1 LAGSPTGRILALP
14 RAWCTA
20 AAGLG
25 QFHGQ
30 VKIHDDFDELPPD
43 IATAVGTR

>member
-1 LAGSPTGRILALP
+1 MLVPYK
-14 RAWCTA
+14 A
-20 AAGLG
+20 AARRRRLG